1 MGYLKNIVLAA
12 ALGAGAMTSGVAFAA
27 DMPEPYIEPAPVPIA
42 SGWYLRGD
50 IGYKLYND
58 PDISFNTPTY
68 SDSWNNTSLDG
79 TAVLGLGVGY
89 QFTDYIRAD
98 ITADYEFKSGA
109 YGEGYCGGC
118 GGVGHTVETA
128 DIDAWT
134 ILANAYVDIGT
145 WGGFTPYIGGG
156 VGTAY
161 LNTSN
166 ISYVNPNGVTGT
178 WDGNGQWNF
187 AWALMAG
194 ASYAISPNTA
204 IDFNYRYLNL
214 GDAQSGFINAGG
226 GGTINY
232 DNISANEFR
241 VGLRYKF
248 Y

>member
-1 MGYLKNIVLAA
+1 MSTFNRIILTAGMTAALIGQAA
-12 ALGAGAMTSGVAFAA
+12 AA
-27 DMPEPYIEPAPVPIA
+27 DLIEPPYVPPVPVA
-42 SGWYLRGD
+42 TGGWYLRGD
-50 IGYKLYND
+50 IGYKIYNS
-58 PDISFNTPTY
+58 PDISFVTSTY
-68 SDSWNNTSLDG
+68 TDPWNNTSLNDTG
-79 TAVLGLGVGY
+79 VIGLGVGY
-89 QFTDYIRAD
+89 QFTDYFRAD
-98 ITADYEFKSGA
+98 LTADYEFKAGA

-134 ILANAYVDIGT
+134 VLANAYIDIGS

-156 VGTAY
+156 IGAAY
-161 LNTSN
+161 VQTSN
-166 ISYVNPNGVTGT
+166 ISYANPNGVTGT
-178 WDGNGQWNF
+178 WNGDGQWNF

-194 ASYAISPNTA
+194 ASYAVTRNTS

-214 GDAQSGFINAGG
+214 GDAVSGYVPAGG